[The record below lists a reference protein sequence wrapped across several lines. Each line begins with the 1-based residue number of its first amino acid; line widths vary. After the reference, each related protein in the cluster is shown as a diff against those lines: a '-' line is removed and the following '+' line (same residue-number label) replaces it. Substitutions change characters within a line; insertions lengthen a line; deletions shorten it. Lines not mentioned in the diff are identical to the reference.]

1 MTPSTTSSDAL
12 EASAEAS
19 ADSPDFGSLYEALGY
34 HFTDS
39 GLLTHALTHR
49 SWCAEHVDD
58 PSNER
63 LEFLGDSILG
73 VTITERLFHEAP
85 DMSEGGMAKAR
96 AEVVSAP
103 SLAVAARRLG
113 IGGHLRLGRG
123 EESSGG
129 REKESILA
137 DAMEAVIAAV
147 YLDAGRE
154 VASLMVNE
162 ILDDAFVQ
170 ALSAPGERDFK
181 TRLQERASV
190 LGLDVPSYEMSFT
203 GPDHG
208 RRFNATVT
216 VGSTVG
222 RGSGT
227 SKKQAEQNAAA
238 EAFKALE
245 PGGQE

>member
-1 MTPSTTSSDAL
+1 MSSVAL
-12 EASAEAS
+12 GANSQESS
-19 ADSPDFGSLYEALGY
+19 GSPDYESFYEALGY
-34 HFTDS
+34 RFSDPD
-39 GLLTHALTHR
+39 LLRHALTHR
-49 SWCAEHVDD
+49 SWCAENIND

-63 LEFLGDSILG
+63 FEFLGDSILG
-73 VTITERLFHEAP
+73 VTITERIFHDAP

-103 SLAVAARRLG
+103 SLAQAAMAIG
-113 IGGHLRLGRG
+113 IGDHLRLGRG
-123 EESSGG
+123 EEISGG

-154 VASLMVNE
+154 VTSEMVNRL
-162 ILDDAFVQ
+162 LDESCET
-170 ALSAPGERDFK
+170 ALSAPGERDYK
-181 TRLQERASV
+181 TRLQERAST
-190 LGLDVPSYEMSFT
+190 LGLDVPSYTMSFT

-216 VGSTVG
+216 LGTTVG

-227 SKKQAEQNAAA
+227 SKKQAEQNAAK
-238 EAFKALE
+238 EAFIALE
-245 PGGQE
+245 PGGA

>member
-1 MTPSTTSSDAL
+1 MEP
-12 EASAEAS
+12 SAEPPAG
-19 ADSPDFGSLYEALGY
+19 SPAYESLYEALG
-34 HFTDS
+34 HRFEDPA
-39 GLLTHALTHR
+39 LLIHALTHR
-49 SWCAEHVDD
+49 SWCAENPDD

-63 LEFLGDSILG
+63 FEFLGDSILG
-73 VTITERLFHEAP
+73 VTITERLFRDAP
-85 DMSEGGMAKAR
+85 QMSEGGMAKAR

-103 SLAVAARRLG
+103 SLADAARRIG
-113 IGGHLRLGRG
+113 IGEHLRVGRG

-154 VASLMVNE
+154 VTARMVNDL
-162 ILDDAFVQ
+162 LDDAFEQ
-170 ALSAPGERDFK
+170 ALSAPGERDYK
-181 TRLQERASV
+181 TRLQERASA
-190 LGLDVPSYEMSFT
+190 LGLDVPSYALSFT

-216 VGSTVG
+216 VGTTVG

-238 EAFKALE
+238 EAFMALE